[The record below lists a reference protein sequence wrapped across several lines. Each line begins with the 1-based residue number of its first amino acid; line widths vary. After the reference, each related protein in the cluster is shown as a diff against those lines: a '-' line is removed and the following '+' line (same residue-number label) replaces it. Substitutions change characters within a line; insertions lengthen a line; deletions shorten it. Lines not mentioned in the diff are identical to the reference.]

1 MRDTGDRLRPVDGIL
16 IFGTAYLVSSIVTL
30 LLTAVVPI
38 RANAAIAAGV
48 LFGVAVVLLR
58 ITIGNPWRY
67 VGIRPVRPKVVFYS
81 LVASVALIIPTLGL
95 ESVIA
100 RFIQIP
106 EAVIEALIE
115 MLRARNLPELVYVWL
130 VVAVGA
136 AVSEEFIFRGILQNC
151 LAERVR
157 GWVAVFL
164 TAMVFGLLHTIWRLP
179 QAFVLGS
186 FLGFLYLRTGSL
198 IPPLVAHLVINSVS
212 VAVIFLG
219 ETYGIEALP
228 AWAVEFKS
236 PSLILVGLS
245 LAVFAGSMMLVWR
258 FSAAEAE
265 VPLHAGAASGRTD
278 GTPVGHQSSSQAD
291 RSIPKL

>member
-1 MRDTGDRLRPVDGIL
+1 MHDTEGRLRPVDGIL
-16 IFGTAYLVSSIVTL
+16 IFGTAYLASTIVTL

-38 RANAAIAAGV
+38 RTNAAIAATV

-58 ITIGNPWRY
+58 ITVGNPWRY
-67 VGIRPVRPKVVFYS
+67 VGVRPVRPRVVFYS
-81 LVASVALIIPTLGL
+81 LVASLAIIIPTLSL

-100 RFIQIP
+100 RFIQVP

-115 MLRARNLPELVYVWL
+115 MLRARSLPELIYVWL
-130 VVAVGA
+130 VAAVGA
-136 AVSEEFIFRGILQNC
+136 AVSEEFIFRGILQTC

-164 TAMVFGLLHTIWRLP
+164 TALVFGLLHTIWRLP

-198 IPPLVAHLVINSVS
+198 IPPLIGHLVINSVS
-212 VAVIFLG
+212 VVVIFLG
-219 ETYGIEALP
+219 ETYGIEAIP
-228 AWAVEFKS
+228 AWAVEFRS

-245 LAVFAGSMMLVWR
+245 LGVFFGSMMLVWR
-258 FSAAEAE
+258 FSAAEAQ
-265 VPLHAGAASGRTD
+265 PGLPAGTASVSDD
-278 GTPVGHQSSSQAD
+278 GTPAGHLPPSEAD
-291 RSIPKL
+291 RSTLRP